1 MPNPKARRLAFAN
14 GSITL
19 CPLDLHRETLQSG
32 RFLAPPIRRKE
43 SKPRRAA
50 AGKGDEFPTAGLQG
64 RWIEVLSMKVA
75 VRPVEGAELEDK
87 IAKLRILSYP
97 DFPEVHDVDYY
108 SAIYRWYETHPLANQ
123 MHRWVAATE
132 EGEVVGHLTAYP
144 QFYRID
150 GQRVVAHS
158 PGDYMVLP
166 QYGFQAIM
174 LMRSFFRAI
183 ENCVVSDMVPA
194 VISVET
200 RLGAEVAGDLQYAV
214 KLMNVSRLPMPSVPA
229 PVMRLLK
236 RPQQFAPARGFTD
249 RPGAESHEVEEH
261 VAPPAPRPR
270 APIPGPVKGLLNRGL
285 RMVDEALVSRFG
297 GDLEVETLQGFDDSF
312 DDLFERITAVVPCLP
327 EKDATF
333 LRWRYGPRSPQAPV
347 TVLGVRDGGRLLGY
361 AVLKAAFHGQDGYIL
376 DLTALP
382 GRQDVE
388 RALLRGAVL
397 SFRRM
402 GVQIIRYRFL
412 ESPSSPGP
420 TDLRRF
426 GFFYR
431 RGRRYK
437 LLVKF
442 TDTHLHKTARDL
454 VNWSNAFG
462 DGEASFWVR

>member
-1 MPNPKARRLAFAN
+1 LAFGPA
-14 GSITL
+14 
-19 CPLDLHRETLQSG
+19 PYKTLQSG
-32 RFLAPPIRRKE
+32 RFLAPRITKE
-43 SKPRRAA
+43 SETGRAVAGEVGIRDGSPAVGHEERRIGVRA
-50 AGKGDEFPTAGLQG
+50 
-64 RWIEVLSMKVA
+64 MKAA
-75 VRPVEGAELEDK
+75 VRPVEGTEFEDK
-87 IAKLRILSYP
+87 IAQLRIAAYP
-97 DFPEVHDVDYY
+97 YFPEVHDVEYY
-108 SAIYRWYETHPLANQ
+108 SALYRWYETHPLADQ
-123 MHRWVAATE
+123 MHRWVAVTE
-132 EGEVVGHLTAYP
+132 EGEVVGHLAAFP

-150 GQRVVAHS
+150 GQRVVAHA

-166 QYGFQAIM
+166 QHGFQAIM
-174 LMRSFFRAI
+174 LMRSFFRAT

-194 VISVET
+194 VISIET

-229 PVMRLLK
+229 PLRRIFRL
-236 RPQQFAPARGFTD
+236 PEQFAPARGFTD

-285 RMVDEALVSRFG
+285 RMVDEALGNRFG
-297 GDLEVETLQGFDDSF
+297 GDLEAEVLQGFDDSF
-312 DDLFERITAVVPCLP
+312 DDLFERIAAVVPCLA

-333 LRWRYGPRSPQAPV
+333 LRWRYGPDSPQAPV
-347 TVLGVRDGGRLLGY
+347 TVLGVKSGGRLLGY

-382 GRQDVE
+382 GRQDVV
-388 RALLRGAVL
+388 RALLREIIR

-420 TDLRRF
+420 TDLRRL

-431 RGRRYK
+431 RGRRHK
-437 LLVKF
+437 LLAKF

-454 VNWSNAFG
+454 ANWSHSFG
-462 DGEASFWVR
+462 DGEAGFWVR

>member
-1 MPNPKARRLAFAN
+1 
-14 GSITL
+14 
-19 CPLDLHRETLQSG
+19 
-32 RFLAPPIRRKE
+32 
-43 SKPRRAA
+43 
-50 AGKGDEFPTAGLQG
+50 
-64 RWIEVLSMKVA
+64 
-75 VRPVEGAELEDK
+75 
-87 IAKLRILSYP
+87 
-97 DFPEVHDVDYY
+97 
-108 SAIYRWYETHPLANQ
+108 
-123 MHRWVAATE
+123 
-132 EGEVVGHLTAYP
+132 
-144 QFYRID
+144 
-150 GQRVVAHS
+150 
-158 PGDYMVLP
+158 
-166 QYGFQAIM
+166 M
-174 LMRSFFRAI
+174 LMRSFFHAI

-249 RPGAESHEVEEH
+249 RLGAESHEVEEH

-270 APIPGPVKGLLNRGL
+270 APIPGPVKGLLNRSL

-333 LRWRYGPRSPQAPV
+333 LSWRYGPRSPQAPV